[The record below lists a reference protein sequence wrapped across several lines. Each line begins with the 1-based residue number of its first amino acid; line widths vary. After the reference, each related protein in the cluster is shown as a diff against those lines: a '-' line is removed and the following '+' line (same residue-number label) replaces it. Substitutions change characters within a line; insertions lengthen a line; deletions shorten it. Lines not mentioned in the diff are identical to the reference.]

1 MLVRDKVGEEI
12 QRAIDNV
19 KDSEVEV
26 VQLHSGEEF
35 FEAIVSKIRSQLDLL
50 EKTKSL
56 DDLAEIM
63 ELVDWIQ
70 VALGTTNINDVI
82 QNREEKL
89 GMYWKRYFIK
99 DKKGEDK

>member
-1 MLVRDKVGEEI
+1 MVI
-12 QRAIDNV
+12 
-19 KDSEVEV
+19 
-26 VQLHSGEEF
+26 
-35 FEAIVSKIRSQLDLL
+35 LL
-50 EKTKSL
+50 EKTKSV